1 MNESIIILGLATV
14 IVIEFIIMVLMNV
27 RIKQL
32 TSELNLLKERI
43 SVTDD
48 ELLRLAKDIDEFK
61 KLKII

>member
-1 MNESIIILGLATV
+1 MANNAIILGLAAV

-32 TSELNLLKERI
+32 TSELNSLKERV

-61 KLKII
+61 KLKI

>member
-1 MNESIIILGLATV
+1 MANNTIILGLAAV
-14 IVIEFIIMVLMNV
+14 IVIEFIIMILMNV

-32 TSELNLLKERI
+32 TCELNSLKERV

-61 KLKII
+61 KLKI